1 MIGKVLKRTSTR
13 AYANRMAEV
22 EQLLGTPSA
31 AEAARIAP
39 FFGFT
44 IGRDLELP
52 NACGMDL
59 ERTLMLSHEMRWKRP
74 FVPDEDVNVTVTLT
88 EIIDK
93 PDREIAIVET
103 LFETPAKEEIQR
115 QYSTFVEFKSSR
127 L

>member
-1 MIGKVLKRTSTR
+1 MVGKVLKKTRTK
-13 AYANRMAEV
+13 AHANRMAEV
-22 EQLLGTPSA
+22 EQLLGTPQA
-31 AEAARIAP
+31 AQAARIAL

-59 ERTLMLSHEMRWKRP
+59 ERTLMLSHEMRWNRP
-74 FVPDEDVNVTVTLT
+74 FRPDEDVDVTVSLT

-103 LFETPAKEEIQR
+103 VFETPAKEEIQR

-127 L
+127 V